1 MRKLVCSPTRQH
13 KALTLFALKTWIW
26 CLPACFTPC
35 PGELCAR
42 LERFFALIFFFLVL
56 LFLRHAHNALKN
68 VQPKRIIPS
77 SCRCV
82 SSWRVYASETVAEL
96 TVQLAST
103 HICVDRASA
112 RARMLHCV
120 NVRNRNN
127 GAHIM
132 VSSSCREDTVQKRRN
147 FQTILVFSLG
157 ISYGIHTCRSCVI
170 VADIARG
177 GK

>member
-1 MRKLVCSPTRQH
+1 M
-13 KALTLFALKTWIW
+13 
-26 CLPACFTPC
+26 
-35 PGELCAR
+35 
-42 LERFFALIFFFLVL
+42 
-56 LFLRHAHNALKN
+56 
-68 VQPKRIIPS
+68 
-77 SCRCV
+77 
-82 SSWRVYASETVAEL
+82 YASETVAEL

-147 FQTILVFSLG
+147 FQTILVVVWEFRTEFTRVALASSLP
-157 ISYGIHTCRSCVI
+157 IL
-170 VADIARG
+170 RG
-177 GK
+177 VESN